1 MPTSTNNENFDS
13 RTPLSQG
20 YLDGLRKFKE
30 QEEKFIIRMTQLS
43 PKSLKIISTDHNKL
57 PVTDPVISDNYQ
69 YIYFRKDTTNI
80 SSEIRTTI
88 DKLVNT
94 TIKYCSTWKELDEA
108 LDMNPTSLT
117 FHISMLEQLN
127 LSVPE
132 IIRMITTKIK
142 LYGKD
147 VIISVS
153 IDKDTPAYM
162 IPIFKKAGVFG
173 IVPDSTSWG
182 IEETIHGI
190 IALGER
196 VNYWPAHIID
206 MLPKVDAD
214 LPTVLFFASEGRP
227 LIKTQNPARYAKE
240 MALFK
245 LEFCYTWDCL
255 LALINSSVKVVLIK
269 YSRLQLQNLSPIAVV
284 EIISSIL
291 HSNESKST
299 RFGMV
304 ITPDVT
310 KEKIKE
316 FKRAGF
322 SGIVPSADHWDITL
336 TVNATQAL
344 LTGSYW
350 PAEIIEKLPSNAPV
364 EPTITIIDTSI
375 ASLTS
380 RQQQVSELVC
390 NRGLSN
396 KQIAKSL
403 QISESTV
410 KIHVSNIMKIYGV
423 RNRTQLL
430 LAAKD
435 SLHA

>member
-1 MPTSTNNENFDS
+1 MDF
-13 RTPLSQG
+13 
-20 YLDGLRKFKE
+20 
-30 QEEKFIIRMTQLS
+30 
-43 PKSLKIISTDHNKL
+43 
-57 PVTDPVISDNYQ
+57 
-69 YIYFRKDTTNI
+69 
-80 SSEIRTTI
+80 
-88 DKLVNT
+88 
-94 TIKYCSTWKELDEA
+94 
-108 LDMNPTSLT
+108 
-117 FHISMLEQLN
+117 N
-127 LSVPE
+127 L
-132 IIRMITTKIK
+132 
-142 LYGKD
+142 
-147 VIISVS
+147 
-153 IDKDTPAYM
+153 
-162 IPIFKKAGVFG
+162 
-173 IVPDSTSWG
+173 
-182 IEETIHGI
+182 
-190 IALGER
+190 
-196 VNYWPAHIID
+196 
-206 MLPKVDAD
+206 D
-214 LPTVLFFASEGRP
+214 LPTVLLFASEWRP
-227 LIKTQNPARYAKE
+227 LTKTQNTARYVKE
-240 MALFK
+240 IGLFK

-269 YSRLQLQNLSPIAVV
+269 YSRLQLTNLSPIAVV

-316 FKRAGF
+316 FKRAGV

-336 TVNATQAL
+336 TVKATQAL

-350 PAEIIEKLPSNAPV
+350 PAELIEKLPSNGPV
-364 EPTITIIDTSI
+364 EPTEPTITIIDTSI
-375 ASLTS
+375 ASLTD